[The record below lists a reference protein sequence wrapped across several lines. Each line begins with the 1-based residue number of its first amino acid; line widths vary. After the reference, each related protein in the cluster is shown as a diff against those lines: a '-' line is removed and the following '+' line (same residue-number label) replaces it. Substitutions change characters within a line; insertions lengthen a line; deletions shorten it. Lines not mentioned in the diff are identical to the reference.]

1 MNLYVGADISKGYA
15 DYCIMDAEGQ
25 VRCEVRLDDTR
36 RGHDQMTGLL
46 RQFAED
52 VSGDGEVVVGMEA
65 TGGMES
71 NWLHLF
77 NRLAEEIALTAFRI
91 NPLVLRRFAEQRL
104 HAGKT
109 DRISARRVADYL
121 RSNAASTC
129 QHPATENAPGPGLR
143 TLSRKTMRMIEA
155 SVDLKNELHALLQR
169 THPELVQYVRG
180 HMSQWVLKLIKAYPT
195 PGQVVEAGPEKIAAI
210 PYITNEKA
218 ERLVEAARTSVA
230 SQTDEDTALTLS
242 LVAEDLLRLT
252 RRIDRLKERLW
263 DRIKDRRAP
272 HLLKSIGGIGR
283 WAATVLY
290 CEIGDITRFG
300 SASKLVAYAGLDP
313 QWEESGDQRMEKSI
327 SKRGNRRIRSVLY
340 GCVTASLRAG
350 TNPPVRALFDRLKEK
365 GKHQKVAEVAC
376 MRKLLAI
383 VYGCWSKGQ
392 HFDPN
397 FERQLKARQA
407 EKKSTGDAAS
417 GKATGQRFDI
427 SAPVSQKEARK
438 RRRAT
443 SPQKS
448 VSPSTRG
455 QGAFP

>member
-1 MNLYVGADISKGYA
+1 
-15 DYCIMDAEGQ
+15 
-25 VRCEVRLDDTR
+25 
-36 RGHDQMTGLL
+36 
-46 RQFAED
+46 
-52 VSGDGEVVVGMEA
+52 
-65 TGGMES
+65 
-71 NWLHLF
+71 
-77 NRLAEEIALTAFRI
+77 
-91 NPLVLRRFAEQRL
+91 
-104 HAGKT
+104 
-109 DRISARRVADYL
+109 
-121 RSNAASTC
+121 
-129 QHPATENAPGPGLR
+129 
-143 TLSRKTMRMIEA
+143 
-155 SVDLKNELHALLQR
+155 
-169 THPELVQYVRG
+169 
-180 HMSQWVLKLIKAYPT
+180 MSQWVLKLIKAYPT

-210 PYITNEKA
+210 PYVTNEKA

-383 VYGCWSKGQ
+383 AYGCWSKGQ

-438 RRRAT
+438 RRKAT
-443 SPQKS
+443 SPRKS